1 MTLTGPAGAG
11 AAPTISPWSWSW
23 AGVMSDSLPVV
34 VRALAGAVPAQRPV
48 RPGGVGPLEYPV
60 LPGRQPSEDL
70 RLRSFR
76 AGEPDLQ
83 PTPPAAGRQQAGVEL
98 VKPDHGRRR
107 RVVVFGED
115 AVQHVLPVCG
125 ERDLEQQAG
134 EAAARRDQRDQAA

>member
-76 AGEPDLQ
+76 AGEPEVGFHAGQRVRREAGPLLDHQPDLVG
-83 PTPPAAGRQQAGVEL
+83 PVE
-98 VKPDHGRRR
+98 
-107 RVVVFGED
+107 VVGED

>member
-76 AGEPDLQ
+76 AGEPEVGFHAGQRVRREAGPLLDHQPDLVG
-83 PTPPAAGRQQAGVEL
+83 PVE
-98 VKPDHGRRR
+98 
-107 RVVVFGED
+107 VVG
-115 AVQHVLPVCG
+115 
-125 ERDLEQQAG
+125 DLG
-134 EAAARRDQRDQAA
+134 DQAEPRGVGGGQP